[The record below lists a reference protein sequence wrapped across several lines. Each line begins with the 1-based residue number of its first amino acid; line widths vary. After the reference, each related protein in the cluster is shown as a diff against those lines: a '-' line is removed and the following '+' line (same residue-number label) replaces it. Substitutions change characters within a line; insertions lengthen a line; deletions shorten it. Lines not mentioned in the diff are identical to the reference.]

1 MSQHRVVRTSLLSAA
16 VTVTLLAAAGQ
27 TVTQAAETVA
37 RTNSSGATVPGTFAA
52 ESPGTSA
59 AEPSG
64 TSAVTPG
71 TFAGGAPGAEAG
83 ANPFDEVEHLADAQQ
98 TAPAPAPAPGGR
110 AVTDGKIPGAVTA
123 PAAVT
128 AAKSGRLAASARS
141 AAAGV
146 PCTLD
151 GITGLTPE
159 QLADFLA
166 DPAVTAGAGGCLA
179 GLVWT
184 WDARLAP
191 VMSDAHV
198 QAVSRR
204 ISGLAAAHDGRGSS
218 HLEEM
223 FTYLHAVAYHDYSR
237 TEIDV
242 TDAPTVDAM
251 RQAVAAFAGAART
264 FDATA
269 SNARTLRE
277 ALYAA
282 SAPGLRHHQ
291 LGLIKNVLAAMD
303 PSHTATNLDTAW
315 AGAALA
321 ALSVNYLGVYAGN
334 NDTAFQAAVAGDAPY
349 RDTFKNFATYAHLRG
364 TANAWVARD
373 AIAEFGRFG
382 QIAGL
387 RDGTVAGLGALLG
400 PARAAFGDGSAPW
413 AKAVSWLNFYQA
425 CKPYGVCKEDIEK
438 ELFPNTYTYGS
449 GADGANGAIKV
460 RTALDRATVDQL
472 YYASK
477 QVKAQFHRVV
487 GSDQPIAGDPNTTL
501 NIVLYA
507 SRADYVN
514 YHPVLTGYGTDNGGI
529 YIENDATFYTY
540 QRRVPEDSSLTLEE
554 LFRHEYTHYLNGRFA
569 VPGFFGQG
577 AWYQGDRTTAM
588 DEGTA
593 EFFDGATRDNGI
605 AVRKSLVKSIISD
618 TAGGGPRMS
627 VNQLLHATYAND
639 GFRFYGYAGTFFEF
653 LWTEQPSKL
662 REMYGYLRADDPAG
676 FDAWRVRMGR
686 DSAVQSGYD
695 RFLDAQMAKVDQ
707 LYVPNT
713 SFTPNAQLRDGA
725 LADVK
730 STFTTATYSHPDCV
744 ENGEPGKRRFTCTG
758 KITANL
764 KDWRSDD
771 QNFKDMSET
780 VDYFILDRAGAASNN
795 LADMNCSFGPPEIW
809 TNRVAGTSGYSCEG
823 PLRG

>member
-1 MSQHRVVRTSLLSAA
+1 MSQPRVVRTSLLSAA
-16 VTVTLLAAAGQ
+16 VAVTLLATAGQ
-27 TVTQAAETVA
+27 AVTRAAETGPRA
-37 RTNSSGATVPGTFAA
+37 NAAGATAPGTFTAGAA
-52 ESPGTSA
+52 GAAGT
-59 AEPSG
+59 
-64 TSAVTPG
+64 
-71 TFAGGAPGAEAG
+71 EAG
-83 ANPFDEVEHLADAQQ
+83 ANPFDEVEHLADARQ
-98 TAPAPAPAPGGR
+98 AAAAPAPAPGAQVPGGQVPGGR
-110 AVTDGKIPGAVTA
+110 AVAEGKVPGAVTEPAAASA
-123 PAAVT
+123 PASAPAT
-128 AAKSGRLAASARS
+128 KSGRLAASAQGT
-141 AAAGV
+141 AAGV

-159 QLADFLA
+159 QFADFLA
-166 DPAVTAGAGGCLA
+166 DPAVTAAKGGCLS
-179 GLVWT
+179 GLIWT

-204 ISGLAAAHDGRGSS
+204 ISGLAASHDGLNSS

-223 FTYLHAVAYHDYSR
+223 FTYLHAVAYHDHSR

-242 TDAPTVDAM
+242 TDAPTVEAM
-251 RQAVAAFAGAART
+251 RQAIAAFAGAART
-264 FDATA
+264 FDATG

-277 ALYAA
+277 ALYAG

-291 LGLIKNVLAAMD
+291 LGLIKNVLATMD
-303 PSHTATNLDTAW
+303 PSHTATHLDTAW

-321 ALSVNYLGVYAGN
+321 ALSVNYLGVYN
-334 NDTAFQAAVAGDAPY
+334 NDTAFHAAAAADAPY
-349 RDTFKNFATYAHLRG
+349 RATFKNFATYAHLKG
-364 TANAWVARD
+364 SANAWVARD

-387 RDGTVAGLGALLG
+387 KDGITADLGALLA
-400 PARAAFGDGSAPW
+400 PARAAFGDGGEPW

-425 CKPYGVCKEDIEK
+425 CKPYGVCKEDIER
-438 ELFPNTYTYGS
+438 ELFPNTYTYDS
-449 GADGANGAIKV
+449 GAIKV

-477 QVKAQFHRVV
+477 QVKAQYHRVV
-487 GSDQPIAGDPNTTL
+487 GTDQPLAGDANATL
-501 NIVLYA
+501 NVVLYA
-507 SRADYVN
+507 SRADYVS
-514 YHPVLTGYGTDNGGI
+514 YQPLLTGYGINNGGM
-529 YIENDATFYTY
+529 YIENGATFYTY
-540 QRRVPEDSSLTLEE
+540 QRRVPQDSQLTLEE

-569 VPGFFGQG
+569 VPGTFGQG
-577 AWYQGDRTTAM
+577 AWYEGDRTTAM

-605 AVRKSLVKSIISD
+605 AVRKSLIKSIIAD

-627 VNQLLHATYAND
+627 VDQLLHATYAND
-639 GFRFYGYAGTFFEF
+639 GFRFYGYSGAFFEF
-653 LWTEQPSKL
+653 LWNEQPSKL
-662 REMYGYLRADDPAG
+662 REMYGHLRANDPAG
-676 FDAWRVRMGR
+676 FDAWRKRMGR
-686 DSAVQSGYD
+686 DAAVQSGYD
-695 RFLDAQMAKVDQ
+695 RFLDAQIAKVDQ

-713 SFTPNAQLRDGA
+713 AFTPNAQLRDA
-725 LADVK
+725 VLADVK
-730 STFTTATYSHPDCV
+730 STFATATYNTPDCV

-758 KITANL
+758 RITANL

-795 LADMNCSFGPPEIW
+795 LADMNCSFGVLDIW
-809 TNRVAGTSGYSCEG
+809 TNRVAGTSSYRCEG